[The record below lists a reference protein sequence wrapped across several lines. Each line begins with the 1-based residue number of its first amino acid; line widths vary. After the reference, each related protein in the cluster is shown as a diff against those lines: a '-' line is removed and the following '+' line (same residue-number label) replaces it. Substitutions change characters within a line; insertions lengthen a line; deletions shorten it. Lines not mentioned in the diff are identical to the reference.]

1 MLDAIARPFGALM
14 MLLYNLVGNYGLA
27 IILFAL
33 IVKLVLLP
41 FQMKS
46 KRSMMHMSRFAPKLK
61 ELEKKYAGNQQKYQQ
76 EVAKLYQQEGVNP
89 MSGCLWSLLPFPIL
103 IALYG
108 AIRKPITIMMGVS
121 APLLAEGG
129 AIANMLSKLGYS
141 ASSGA
146 YEQIYQS
153 QFITSH
159 FDSFAGLSDKL
170 IALDYNFLGLNL
182 GAVPSFQ
189 FWAFDWSNVSVW
201 GPQLGL
207 FLIPVISA
215 VASYLSAMVSQKAN
229 PQADSAAGG
238 GTMKTMLLIMPI
250 MSLWIGF
257 SMPAALGIYWIC
269 NSVFITIQDL
279 ILTKYYTRV
288 LDREDEARMAEVRE
302 REAEL
307 EQKRQETEKLR
318 AEGKTTKNAN
328 TSRKRI
334 QAQEK
339 AREEER
345 IAALERAEKAERRA
359 RLGVQEEEK
368 SDSQVGT
375 RMYARG
381 RAYVKDRFRDEMPE
395 AGEAED
401 AESAEL
407 PAAEAVDPAPAA
419 EEAAAAEAAADEK

>member
-1 MLDAIARPFGALM
+1 M
-14 MLLYNLVGNYGLA
+14 M
-27 IILFAL
+27 
-33 IVKLVLLP
+33 
-41 FQMKS
+41 
-46 KRSMMHMSRFAPKLK
+46 RMSRFAPKLK

-129 AIANMLSKLGYS
+129 TIANMLSKLGYS
-141 ASSGA
+141 AGSGS

-159 FDSFAGLSDKL
+159 FDQFAGLSDKL

-182 GAVPSFQ
+182 GAVPSFR
-189 FWAFDWSNVSVW
+189 FWAFDWSSVSTW

-207 FLIPVISA
+207 FLIPIISA
-215 VASYLSAMVSQKAN
+215 LASYLSAVLSQKAN

-238 GTMKTMLLIMPI
+238 SMKTMLLIMPI

-269 NSVFITIQDL
+269 NSVLAAIQDL
-279 ILTKYYTRV
+279 ILTKHYNRV
-288 LDREDEARMAEVRE
+288 LDREDAVRMAELRKRE
-302 REAEL
+302 EEL

-318 AEGKTTKNAN
+318 AEGKTTKNTN

-339 AREEER
+339 AREEAR

-368 SDSQVGT
+368 PDSQVGT
-375 RMYARG
+375 RVYARG
-381 RAYVKDRFRDEMPE
+381 RAYVKDRFQDEMPE
-395 AGEAED
+395 VEEAEGT
-401 AESAEL
+401 EPAEL
-407 PAAEAVDPAPAA
+407 PEAEGKNPAPV
-419 EEAAAAEAAADEK
+419 AEAAAVETAADEK